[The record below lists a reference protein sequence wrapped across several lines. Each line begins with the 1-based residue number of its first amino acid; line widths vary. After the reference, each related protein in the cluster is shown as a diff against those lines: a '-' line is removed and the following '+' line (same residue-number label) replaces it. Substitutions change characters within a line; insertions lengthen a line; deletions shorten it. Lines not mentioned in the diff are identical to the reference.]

1 MQKIIVEGQPQ
12 GKLRARHGKSR
23 SGAPVTYTPE
33 KTRAYEQ
40 LIALCYRS
48 QRGQHYGDKY
58 VRLGVKAFYEIP
70 KSYPKYK
77 QQQAREGTLRP
88 SVKPDADNVIKAVA
102 DALNGVAY
110 NDDTQV
116 VEVHCWKHYSDR
128 PRIEIYIEE
137 AATNTAEKEAQK

>member
-1 MQKIIVEGQPQ
+1 MQKITVEGQPQ

-33 KTRAYEQ
+33 KTRVYEQ
-40 LIALCYRS
+40 LIALSYKA
-48 QRGQHYGDKY
+48 QGGQHYGDKY
-58 VRLGVKAFYEIP
+58 VRLHVLAYYGIP
-70 KSYPKYK
+70 KSYTKK
-77 QQQAREGTLRP
+77 QQQEAREGTLRP

-116 VEVHCWKHYSDR
+116 VEVFCIKFYSDR
-128 PRIEIYIEE
+128 PRIDIYIEE
-137 AATNTAEKEAQK
+137 AQKIKI